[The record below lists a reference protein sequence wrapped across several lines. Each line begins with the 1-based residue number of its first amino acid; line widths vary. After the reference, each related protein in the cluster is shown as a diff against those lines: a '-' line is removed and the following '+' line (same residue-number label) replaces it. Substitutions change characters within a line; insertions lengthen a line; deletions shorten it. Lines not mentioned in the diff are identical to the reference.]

1 MMTPQFVKPYVKS
14 NKNDDVDTEAICR
27 RLGSQYGF
35 CNSQILSTNTRIT
48 VTDGS
53 ANLSRRGK
61 NILAAGVANKTC
73 ALYGPLLNK
82 KEKYNGVAV

>member
-48 VTDGS
+48 VIDGS

-61 NILAAGVANKTC
+61 NIFAAGVANKNVRIVW
-73 ALYGPLLNK
+73 ALVK
-82 KEKYNGVAV
+82 QKRKI